1 MATKISLTLTHI
13 MTTLPL
19 ITPDWD
25 FHHVF
30 AFTTTRHALD
40 GASQPPRESFNLAKH
55 VGDDETSVSRNRDL
69 LLRELKRRTQ
79 QGDLT
84 LRWLNQTHSDI
95 LVDDVT
101 WTQGVNADAVMTARA
116 KHVCLVMTAD
126 CLPVVIVSED
136 GKRVAALHCGWRGL
150 HQQLISKTLAKF
162 DESEVK
168 NVSVWLAPAISQT
181 NYEVDTAFFERFVAL
196 SSEYRHA
203 FTANRAGHY
212 LCDLYEIARI
222 ELRQHGIE
230 TIIGGEHCTFSDER
244 FYSHR
249 QHLQTGR
256 QVTGVVI
263 TD

>member
-1 MATKISLTLTHI
+1 MATKILLTLTNV

-25 FHHVF
+25 LHHVF
-30 AFTTTRHALD
+30 AFTTTRHAAH
-40 GASQPPRESFNLAKH
+40 GASQPPRESFNVAKH
-55 VGDDETSVSRNRDL
+55 VGDDETSVNRNRDL

-116 KHVCLVMTAD
+116 KQVCLVMTAD

-150 HQQLISKTLAKF
+150 YQCLISKTLAQF
-162 DESEVK
+162 P
-168 NVSVWLAPAISQT
+168 NVQASKVWLAPAISQA

-203 FTANRAGHY
+203 FIANRTGHY

-230 TIIGGEHCTFSDER
+230 TIIGGEHCTFADER

-249 QHLQTGR
+249 QHPQTGR

-263 TD
+263 TA